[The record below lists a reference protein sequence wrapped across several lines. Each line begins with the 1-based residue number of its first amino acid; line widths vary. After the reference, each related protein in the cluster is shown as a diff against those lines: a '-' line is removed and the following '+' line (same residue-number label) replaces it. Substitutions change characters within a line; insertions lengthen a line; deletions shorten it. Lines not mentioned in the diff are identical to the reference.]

1 MRGPRRIVC
10 LTTETVDVIYRLGEQ
25 DRIVGISGFTVHPP
39 QARREKPKVAAFTT
53 AKIDQILDL
62 EPDLVLGFSDLQAD
76 LAAELI
82 RQGVAVYVFNQRDVA
97 GILDMVFQVG
107 ALVDASAAARRL
119 VDEIS
124 AHIEQVRQEGS
135 QLPHRPRVYF
145 EEWDDP
151 MICGIGWVSELI
163 DIAGGEDIFADLA
176 SLPDAKQR
184 ILSGPDCVIRR
195 SPDVI
200 IGSWCGKKFRP
211 ERVSERP
218 GFERLPAVVNGQLH
232 EIKSADILQPGPV
245 ALTRGLTQLQVL
257 IRSAA
262 NYQD

>member
-76 LAAELI
+76 MAAELI

-107 ALVDASAAARRL
+107 ALVDASAAARRW
-119 VDEIS
+119 S
-124 AHIEQVRQEGS
+124 MRYPS
-135 QLPHRPRVYF
+135 T
-145 EEWDDP
+145 
-151 MICGIGWVSELI
+151 S
-163 DIAGGEDIFADLA
+163 
-176 SLPDAKQR
+176 
-184 ILSGPDCVIRR
+184 
-195 SPDVI
+195 
-200 IGSWCGKKFRP
+200 
-211 ERVSERP
+211 
-218 GFERLPAVVNGQLH
+218 N
-232 EIKSADILQPGPV
+232 
-245 ALTRGLTQLQVL
+245 
-257 IRSAA
+257 RSAKRA
-262 NYQD
+262 LNCRAGQGSISRSGTIR